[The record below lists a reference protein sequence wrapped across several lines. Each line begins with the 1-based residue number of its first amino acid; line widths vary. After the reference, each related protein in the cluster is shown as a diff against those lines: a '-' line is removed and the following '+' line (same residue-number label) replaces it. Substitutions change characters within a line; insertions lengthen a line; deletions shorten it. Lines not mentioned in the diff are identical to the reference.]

1 MTNTGIFVGAHPIS
15 RASNFHGAIDL
26 VMSAKRLTA
35 VHSRESVHAGAY
47 IWGNTAPPICTR
59 VDAFASHDRPL
70 DPAAGIVRI
79 SNVIGMVDTNVS
91 AGLDGKAAIIDR
103 CPVVIIVVALL
114 PFPPIAEEAIRCGG
128 GLPVAITRFGPGVGP
143 SGIVVRKVI
152 IEAALSTRIMISS
165 AKLRI
170 SVVVQKG

>member
-1 MTNTGIFVGAHPIS
+1 MRHPKDRLSFVTNAGIFVGAHPIS

-47 IWGNTAPPICTR
+47 IWGNTATTICTR

-79 SNVIGMVDTNVS
+79 SNIIGMVDSNMT
-91 AGLDGKAAIIDR
+91 AGVNGKGAVTDSR
-103 CPVVIIVVALL
+103 PVVIIIVALL
-114 PFPPIAEEAIRCGG
+114 PFPAVAEEAI
-128 GLPVAITRFGPGVGP
+128 
-143 SGIVVRKVI
+143 
-152 IEAALSTRIMISS
+152 
-165 AKLRI
+165 
-170 SVVVQKG
+170 

>member
-1 MTNTGIFVGAHPIS
+1 MTNAGIFVGAHPIS

-26 VMSAKRLTA
+26 VMSAKRRTA

-47 IWGNTAPPICTR
+47 IWGNAAPTICTR

-70 DPAAGIVRI
+70 DPDAGIVRI

-91 AGLDGKAAIIDR
+91 SGLNGKATIIDR

-114 PFPPIAEEAIRCGG
+114 PFPPIAEEAIRCYRR
-128 GLPVAITRFGPGVGP
+128 LPVAIAILGP
-143 SGIVVRKVI
+143 
-152 IEAALSTRIMISS
+152 
-165 AKLRI
+165 
-170 SVVVQKG
+170 